1 MKTSPRSHALIITAL
16 LLLVCLAPAAARASN
31 VEGTVLDAADG
42 ATLLVSTRDNTAG
55 RFRLR
60 SLKVP
65 PAASAFGSLARK
77 HLSDL
82 TKGKRVRLRVTALD
96 RDGTLVGPVFDGAA
110 DVAMQ
115 MLRDGAARLDESD
128 LGWQDE
134 YARRLYAEC
143 EAAARAEGR
152 GVWEKGVLEELARSE
167 AQPAALPGRAAP
179 ATERLDWNAPAA
191 VASSRPAAPK
201 RKRAP
206 QTTEEKA
213 EGLGQMVLAMLRQGR
228 PDAALPYARQLV
240 QLTPKDADA
249 HMALAQVLTE
259 TGSAQEA
266 LPHCREALR
275 LDPKKAPAHLVMGNV
290 LTSLRRYEEGLR
302 EYREAV
308 RLNPRSA
315 SAHYNM
321 GVTLMLKGH
330 DTEALAAYLAA
341 EKLQPDQ
348 PVIKNNLG
356 LVLYRL
362 GRREEARARWGEVL
376 KMGEPNTSRM
386 ARHNLEKLR

>member
-1 MKTSPRSHALIITAL
+1 MKTSPISHALVIPTL
-16 LLLVCLAPAAARASN
+16 LLLVCLAPAAARASH

-42 ATLLVSTRDNTAG
+42 ATLLVSTRDNTAA

-82 TKGKRVRLRVTALD
+82 TKGRKVRLKVTALD

-134 YARRLYAEC
+134 YARKLYAEC

-167 AQPAALPGRAAP
+167 AAPAARPGQAAP
-179 ATERLDWNAPAA
+179 ASHRLDWTAPA
-191 VASSRPAAPK
+191 VVPSSRPAAAK

-206 QTTEEKA
+206 QTPEQKA
-213 EGLGQMVLAMLRQGR
+213 EGLGEMIKAMFQQGR
-228 PDAALPYARQLV
+228 ADAALPYARELV
-240 QLTPKDADA
+240 QLRPKDADA
-249 HMALAQVLTE
+249 HTSLAVILTA

-266 LPHCREALR
+266 LSHCREALR
-275 LDPKKAPAHLVMGNV
+275 LDPKMPQAHLVTGNV

-302 EYREAV
+302 EYREAA
-308 RLNPRSA
+308 RLDSRFA
-315 SAHYNM
+315 VAHYNI
-321 GVTLMLKGH
+321 GVTTMMMGR

-341 EKLQPDQ
+341 EKHAPDS

-362 GRREEARARWGEVL
+362 GRREEARARWREVL
-376 KMGEPNTSRM
+376 KIGEPNSSRM
-386 ARHNLEKLR
+386 ARHNLEKLH